1 MKQSA
6 RVSVAQAAAELGLAP
21 YTVRY
26 YMEIGQLPI
35 GQVVKL
41 PGKKCKRFLIFR
53 DKLDKVKGAG

>member
-1 MKQSA
+1 MTSD
-6 RVSVAQAAAELGLAP
+6 RVTVAQAAAELGMAP

-41 PGKKCKRFLIFR
+41 PGKKSKRFLIFR
-53 DKLDKVKGAG
+53 NKLDAFTGRKT